1 MVAFL
6 SGSILLAQDYAH
18 QTFKDRWVI
27 NTHST
32 EMLAK
37 RRLDV
42 RITHR
47 FGDLAGAAGG
57 WRTFYGLENAA
68 DILIGAEYGAT
79 DNLSVGLFRT
89 KGAGALPQ
97 LLHATLKGRFVRQG
111 KQGAP
116 LSVAALGLL
125 TLSTTAKSDNPESL
139 NYFPQFSH
147 RMVYHLQVLG
157 ARKFSDAFSLQL
169 SFGWTHRNLV
179 PFAEENELF
188 HAGLAGRLQLNKVF
202 GIVFDVAAPLNGK
215 QSPFSDLDGSED
227 YSPSAGIG
235 LEIDTGGHVF
245 QINLTNARGIMP
257 TDYIPY
263 NTNADWGEGQFR
275 LGFTISRM
283 FNL

>member
-1 MVAFL
+1 MKRFFPL
-6 SGSILLAQDYAH
+6 LLALLAGASLAAQDFAYR
-18 QTFKDRWVI
+18 TFKDRWVI
-27 NTHST
+27 NAHSV

-68 DILIGAEYGAT
+68 DVLIGAEYGAT

-97 LLHATLKGRFVRQG
+97 LLHATLKGRFLRQSQG
-111 KQGAP
+111 GAP
-116 LSVAALGLL
+116 LSLAALGLL

-139 NYFPQFSH
+139 NYFPKFSH

-169 SFGWTHRNLV
+169 S
-179 PFAEENELF
+179 
-188 HAGLAGRLQLNKVF
+188 
-202 GIVFDVAAPLNGK
+202 
-215 QSPFSDLDGSED
+215 
-227 YSPSAGIG
+227 
-235 LEIDTGGHVF
+235 
-245 QINLTNARGIMP
+245 
-257 TDYIPY
+257 
-263 NTNADWGEGQFR
+263 
-275 LGFTISRM
+275 
-283 FNL
+283 